1 MQIVFVIFV
10 SVTIISLL
18 VNNVFV
24 ILTIIDKPC
33 NLPMAV
39 CRIANTNCNNYFT
52 TKNRMPLLIE
62 GFLSGFVIRSHPCIY
77 NFIRNVMTQF
87 LVIITVVF
95 SKLYTLS
102 NSLFMSF
109 LPCLILTLIAI
120 IKIKNKFKKIRL
132 FPN

>member
-10 SVTIISLL
+10 SVKIISLL
-18 VNNVFV
+18 VKNVFV

-77 NFIRNVMTQF
+77 NFIRNVMMTQF

-120 IKIKNKFKKIRL
+120 IKIKKQIQEN
-132 FPN
+132 